1 MPTAAEFQAL
11 HDELRQ
17 LGAVFVQA
25 ANLGD
30 QELALWGSG
39 LEPLRESALAR
50 WLTGEP
56 RAARLSIRGL
66 PPVGRPVIHGAAL
79 DLALAL
85 PAGADTY
92 PSA

>member
-30 QELALWGSG
+30 PAL
-39 LEPLRESALAR
+39 PLWAVGALSSAAAKPGWWAREAADNEAAALAAAAIVKAQ
-50 WLTGEP
+50 
-56 RAARLSIRGL
+56 RAG
-66 PPVGRPVIHGAAL
+66 
-79 DLALAL
+79 
-85 PAGADTY
+85 
-92 PSA
+92 

>member
-1 MPTAAEFQAL
+1 MPTAAQFQAL

-39 LEPLRESALAR
+39 LEPLVLHQRRFRAESFDLQSFYPI
-50 WLTGEP
+50 TYG
-56 RAARLSIRGL
+56 RLGL
-66 PPVGRPVIHGAAL
+66 SQLSCNISLG
-79 DLALAL
+79 
-85 PAGADTY
+85 
-92 PSA
+92 